1 MSSIHRASRTTLMA
15 ALGLTCAAALTL
27 SACSSSD
34 PASTESAPATPV
46 DGPITIV
53 ASTNV
58 WGSVAEAVAGD
69 LATVTSIISDPSADP
84 HSYEASPADAAA
96 VSESSLVVYNG
107 GGYDQFIEDILGS
120 EGKDVPSV
128 DAFTLLDDS
137 HDHDSEPTSD
147 ATAEPTTDDGHSHG
161 EVNEHV
167 WYNAEV
173 AAHTAEEIA
182 DKLGQLDPDNAA
194 QYTANA
200 EAFHEQVHAI
210 TDVTAQIA
218 ADFPNVPVAQTEPIA
233 HYLIEE
239 SGLDDRTPEDFKD
252 SIEEGNDPS
261 PASIAATRDLFTSK
275 SVRALVYNIQ
285 TEDAVTQDIRST
297 SEAAGIPVV
306 EVTETLP
313 AGMTYIEWQTKAAT
327 DLRAAL
333 TTAS

>member
-1 MSSIHRASRTTLMA
+1 MA
-15 ALGLTCAAALTL
+15 ALGLSCAAALTL

-147 ATAEPTTDDGHSHG
+147 ATAEPTTDDGHSHS

-218 ADFPNVPVAQTEPIA
+218 ADFPNAPVAQTEPIA

>member
-1 MSSIHRASRTTLMA
+1 MA
-15 ALGLTCAAALTL
+15 ALGLSCAAALTL

-128 DAFTLLDDS
+128 DAYTLLDDS

-147 ATAEPTTDDGHSHG
+147 ATAEPTTDDGHSHS

-218 ADFPNVPVAQTEPIA
+218 ADFPNAPVAQTEPIA

-275 SVRALVYNIQ
+275 SVRAMVYNIQ